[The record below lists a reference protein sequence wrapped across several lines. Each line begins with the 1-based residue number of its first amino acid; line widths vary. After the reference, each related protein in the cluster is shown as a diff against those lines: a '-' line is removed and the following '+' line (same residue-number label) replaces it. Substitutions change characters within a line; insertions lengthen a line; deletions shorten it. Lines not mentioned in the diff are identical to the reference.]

1 MKDIADNLK
10 QIAELEDRV
19 QKENAIN
26 EQLKISFEENEI
38 NTNEEIKK
46 IRETY

>member
-19 QKENAIN
+19 QKESIIN

-38 NTNEEIKK
+38 NLNE
-46 IRETY
+46 